1 MKYILG
7 LTGPTGSGK
16 TTLCSIAKDMGYSVL
31 NCDIIARKAAE
42 MPETLAALTSVF
54 GKGILEDG
62 KLNRKALALKAF
74 SCPENTELLNK
85 TMLPFV
91 VALIKKEIEN
101 SSSNKVLLDA
111 PTLFESG
118 ADSMCNAVIAVLAE
132 KEDRKQRIILRDG
145 LTDAEAELRI
155 SAGKND
161 DYYKDRTQHI
171 IYNNGNQNAFILE
184 FKSKLNTLE
193 EK

>member
-1 MKYILG
+1 MKYIIG

-16 TTLCSIAKDMGYSVL
+16 TTLCNTAANMGYNVL

-42 MPETLAALTSVF
+42 MPETLVALTSVF
-54 GKGILEDG
+54 GKDILEDG
-62 KLNRKALALKAF
+62 KLNRKALAQKAF
-74 SCPENTELLNK
+74 SSPKNTELLNK

-145 LTDAEAELRI
+145 LTEAEAELRI

-161 DYYKDRTQHI
+161 NYYKDRTQHI
-171 IYNNGNQNAFILE
+171 IYNNGDQNAFTLE

-193 EK
+193 EQ